1 MSNIKW
7 YSLDRILEHN
17 AQYYIIFG
25 ERSNGKSYAVD
36 KHIIDN
42 FFLKGEQ
49 FGFVK
54 RYEED
59 IKSKYMSE
67 VFNHLEEYILEEYNH
82 RIKFYRGQWLV
93 YEDGLEGKIAEC
105 KVFGYAFSLANVNR
119 TKATSYPF
127 ITRILFEEFMSI
139 DCRYLDDE
147 VNLLLNLVSTIGRQR
162 TNLKIFMLAN
172 AISKYSPYSSALG
185 IKLHRLKKGDI
196 ILKEFK
202 DKKGYRTR
210 FAIER
215 SENVNVFDNRD
226 NVDKIVYNIFGD
238 SGVGQMITSGDF
250 EVHKYKERIDNVT
263 FNEYKME
270 GDIVINKKDK
280 VPFYIRFEDYYY
292 QIYIKYNTKYVL
304 GFREIDKNKIK
315 EGFLINGGI
324 VSNSI
329 VNINNVVIFNAFNDT
344 TNTILNIIVNCM
356 RLKDF
361 IVLTDDD
368 GENVVNGFRLG
379 GLQLAN

>member
-7 YSLDRILEHN
+7 YSLDRILKN
-17 AQYYIIFG
+17 DVQYYIIFG

-36 KHIIDN
+36 KYIIDN

-54 RYEED
+54 RFEED
-59 IKSKYMSE
+59 IKSKYMNE
-67 VFNHLEEYILEEYNH
+67 VFNHLEDYILEEYNH

-93 YEDGLEGKIAEC
+93 YEDGLEGRISEC

-127 ITRILFEEFMSI
+127 INTLLFEEFMSI

-172 AISKYSPYSSALG
+172 AISKYSPYSAALN
-185 IKLHRLKKGDI
+185 IKLHRLKKGEI

-202 DKKGYRTR
+202 DKKGYKTR

-215 SENVNVFDNRD
+215 SENVNVFDNAD
-226 NVDKIVYNIFGD
+226 NADKIVYNIFGN

-250 EVHKYKERIDNVT
+250 EVHKYKERIDNIT
-263 FNEYKME
+263 FSEYKLP
-270 GDIVINKKDK
+270 GDILINKKDK
-280 VPFYIRFEDYYY
+280 MPFYIRFEDYYY
-292 QIYIKYNTKYVL
+292 QIYIKYNNKYIL
-304 GFREIDKNKIK
+304 GFREIDKNRIK

-324 VSNSI
+324 VSNNI
-329 VNINNVVIFNAFNDT
+329 VNINNVVIFNTFNDT
-344 TNTILNIIVNCM
+344 SNKILNIIVNCM

-361 IVLTDDD
+361 IVLSDDD

-379 GLQLAN
+379 GLQLVN